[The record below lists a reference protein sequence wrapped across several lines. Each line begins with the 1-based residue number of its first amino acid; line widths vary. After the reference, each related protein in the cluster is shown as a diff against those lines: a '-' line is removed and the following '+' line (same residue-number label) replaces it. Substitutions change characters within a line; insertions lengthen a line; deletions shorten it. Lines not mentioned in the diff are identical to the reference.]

1 MNITADIAAKL
12 VAEFGISGK
21 IESMSYCQNSN
32 GKVVLRL
39 DVEARPPLVLKLY
52 DCVSRDWETTERQCV
67 FIDHLRRNGIPTP
80 EHYSRGG
87 EYCLERNVLGNRVFV
102 TLEDFCGE
110 TPERLDKGLARS
122 AGELMARIHRIS
134 FRDNFK
140 IGKNCES
147 RAAAS
152 FRAAYERFVRLSKMA
167 ADSQIKSV
175 RYPHRLVRKPE
186 LFGEIIDIYKRRLAA
201 LDDIG
206 GRLPHGAVHGDFSLN
221 NFTLGQGAYV
231 GRLTLFGFDSAGDDM
246 LLSDMLLTG
255 LSLAY
260 ESPTADGIDRGELFA
275 AFLDGY
281 RSVCPLTH
289 DEKVAACE
297 LYPAYNALSLARVG
311 ICGTNNPDS
320 LEEIMLSGENCDK
333 ADAKLEEIYSLI
345 TADAR
350 QLFAS
355 ELFTKD

>member
-12 VAEFGISGK
+12 LAEYGISSIIEAVSSCRSTDGK
-21 IESMSYCQNSN
+21 TIL
-32 GKVVLRL
+32 KI
-39 DVEARPPLVLKLY
+39 DVEARPPLVLKLL
-52 DCVSRDWETTERQCV
+52 DSMSRDWETTERQCV
-67 FIDHLRRNGIPTP
+67 FIEHLRRNGIPTP

-110 TPERLDKGLARS
+110 TPERLDEVLARS

-140 IGKNCES
+140 IGKVCES
-147 RAAAS
+147 RAAAG
-152 FRAAYERFVRLSKMA
+152 FKAAYERFVRLAKLA
-167 ADSQIKSV
+167 EESQIKSV
-175 RYPHRLVRKPE
+175 RYPHRLCKKPE
-186 LFGEIIDIYKRRLAA
+186 LFGEIIDIYKRRIAA

-206 GRLPHGAVHGDFSLN
+206 GRLPHGAVHGDYTLD

-246 LLSDMLLTG
+246 LLSDMLLAG

-260 ESPTADGIDRGELFA
+260 DSPVDEGVDRRSLFA

-297 LYPAYNALSLARVG
+297 LFPAYNALSLSRVAN
-311 ICGTNNPDS
+311 TPDS
-320 LEEIMLSGENCDK
+320 LEEIMLSGENCDR

-355 ELFTKD
+355 ELFGKG

>member
-12 VAEFGISGK
+12 LAEYGISSIIEAVSSCRSTDGK
-21 IESMSYCQNSN
+21 TIL
-32 GKVVLRL
+32 KI
-39 DVEARPPLVLKLY
+39 DVEARPPLVLKLF
-52 DCVSRDWETTERQCV
+52 DSASRGWETTERQCV
-67 FIDHLRRNGIPTP
+67 FIEHLRRNGIPTP

-110 TPERLDKGLARS
+110 TPERLDEVLARS

-140 IGKNCES
+140 IGKPCES
-147 RAAAS
+147 RAAAG
-152 FRAAYERFVRLSKMA
+152 FRAAYDKFVRLAKLA
-167 ADSQIKSV
+167 EDSQIKSV

-186 LFGEIIDIYKRRLAA
+186 LFGEIIDIYKRRIAA

-260 ESPTADGIDRGELFA
+260 DSPVDEGVDRTCMFA

-297 LYPAYNALSLARVG
+297 LFPAYNALSLSRIS

-320 LEEIMLSGENCDK
+320 LEAIMLSGENCDA
-333 ADAKLEEIYSLI
+333 ADRKLEEIYSLI